1 MPSRFDTD
9 TAVTPLGDGVYDARI
24 DAGWWIERGPN
35 GGYIAALLMQAFMA
49 EVSRASPRASERSDS
64 VSNVGEADR
73 HARSLTVHYLAPA
86 VEGPAQLVVHTERA
100 GRLVRYLSARLRQ
113 GDRLI
118 ATAQAAFAVMNDVG
132 PTFADPSFPEYP
144 HPDAIDHT
152 GDPPG
157 LVPMRER
164 YEYRH
169 ITGAPWDGPATTA
182 ETGGWIRLT
191 EPRPYDAAVIAALS
205 DAWYPAIFT
214 RLTDRFGVPTV
225 DLTVHLR
232 SVRALERL
240 APDDWVAA
248 RFRTT
253 VATEGFLEEDGQLWS
268 PDGTLL
274 AHSRQ
279 LGLLL
284 TG

>member
-9 TAVTPLGDGVYDARI
+9 TAVVPLGDGAYDARI

-35 GGYIAALLMQAFMA
+35 GGYVAALLMQAFLA
-49 EVSRASPRASERSDS
+49 HV
-64 VSNVGEADR
+64 ADPTR

-86 VEGPAQLVVHTERA
+86 VEGPAQIVVRSERT
-100 GRLVRYLSARLRQ
+100 GRLVHYLTARLSQ
-113 GDRLI
+113 GDRLL
-118 ATAQAAFAVMNDVG
+118 ATAQAAFATLNSAG
-132 PTFADPSFPEYP
+132 PAFADPSFPDYP
-144 HPDAIDHT
+144 RPDAIEHA

-169 ITGAPWDGPATTA
+169 ITGAPWDGPARTA
-182 ETGGWIRLT
+182 ETGGWIRLA
-191 EPRPYDAAVIAALS
+191 EPRPYDAAVVAALS

-214 RLTDRFGVPTV
+214 RLTERFGVPTV

-232 SVRALERL
+232 SIHALERMQ
-240 APDDWVAA
+240 PDDWMAA
-248 RFRTT
+248 RVRTT
-253 VATEGFLEEDGQLWS
+253 VADEGFLEEDGQLWA
-268 PDGTLL
+268 PDGTLI

-284 TG
+284 TM

>member
-9 TAVTPLGDGVYDARI
+9 TAVTPLGDGAYDARI

-35 GGYIAALLMQAFMA
+35 GGYIAALLMQAFLA
-49 EVSRASPRASERSDS
+49 EVSRASPRASEPIES
-64 VSNVGEADR
+64 VADVDR

-86 VEGPAQLVVHTERA
+86 VEGPAQMVVHTERA

-118 ATAQAAFAVMNDVG
+118 ATAQAAFAVLNEVG
-132 PTFADPSFPEYP
+132 PTFADPTFPDYP
-144 HPDAIDHT
+144 HPDAIDHA

-182 ETGGWIRLT
+182 ETGGWIRLS
-191 EPRPYDAAVIAALS
+191 EPRPYDAALVAALS

-232 SVRALERL
+232 SIHAMQRL

-253 VATEGFLEEDGQLWS
+253 VATEGFLEEDGQLWT

>member
-35 GGYIAALLMQAFMA
+35 GGYIAALLMQAFLT
-49 EVSRASPRASERSDS
+49 EVSRASPRASEPIDS
-64 VSNVGEADR
+64 VADPDR
-73 HARSLTVHYLAPA
+73 HARSMTVHYLAPA
-86 VEGPAQLVVHTERA
+86 VEGPAQMVVHTERA
-100 GRLVRYLSARLRQ
+100 GRLVRFLSARLQQ

-118 ATAQAAFAVMNDVG
+118 ATAQAAFAVLNEVG
-132 PTFADPSFPEYP
+132 PTFADPSFPDYP
-144 HPDAIDHT
+144 HPDSIDHT
-152 GDPPG
+152 GDPAG

-182 ETGGWIRLT
+182 ETGGWIRLS
-191 EPRPYDAAVIAALS
+191 EPRPYDAALVAALS

-232 SVRALERL
+232 SIHAMQRL

-253 VATEGFLEEDGQLWS
+253 VATEGFLEEDGQLWTA
-268 PDGTLL
+268 DGTLL

>member
-35 GGYIAALLMQAFMA
+35 GGYIAALLMQAFLA
-49 EVSRASPRASERSDS
+49 EVSRASPRASEPIGS
-64 VSNVGEADR
+64 VAAVGETDR

-113 GDRLI
+113 GERLI
-118 ATAQAAFAVMNDVG
+118 ATAQAAFAVLNDVG
-132 PTFADPSFPEYP
+132 PTFADPSFPDYP

-152 GDPPG
+152 GDPAG

-169 ITGAPWDGPATTA
+169 VTGAPWDGPATTA
-182 ETGGWIRLT
+182 ETGGWIRLS
-191 EPRPYDAAVIAALS
+191 EPRPYDAALIAALS
-205 DAWYPAIFT
+205 DAWYPAVFT

-253 VATEGFLEEDGQLWS
+253 VATEGFLEEDGQLWTA
-268 PDGTLL
+268 DGTLL

>member
-9 TAVTPLGDGVYDARI
+9 TAVTSLGDGAYDARI

-35 GGYIAALLMQAFMA
+35 GGYIAALLMQAFLA
-49 EVSRASPRASERSDS
+49 EVADP
-64 VSNVGEADR
+64 DR

-86 VEGPAQLVVHTERA
+86 VEGPAQLVVRTERA
-100 GRLVRYLSARLRQ
+100 GRLVTYMSARLSQ

-118 ATAQAAFAVMNDVG
+118 ATSLAAFAVLNDVG
-132 PTFADPSFPEYP
+132 PTFADPSFPDYP

-152 GDPPG
+152 ADPPG
-157 LVPMRER
+157 LVPLRER
-164 YEYRH
+164 YEHRH
-169 ITGAPWDGPATTA
+169 TTGAPWDGPATTA
-182 ETGGWIRLT
+182 ETGGWIRLA
-191 EPRPYDAAVIAALS
+191 EPRPYDAALIAALS

-214 RLTDRFGVPTV
+214 RLTDRVGVPTV

-232 SVRALERL
+232 SIHALQRL

-253 VATEGFLEEDGQLWS
+253 VATEGFLEEDGQLWA